1 MEIIKNREDNNFEV
15 AIIGRLDTVSSP
27 QLQSELDE
35 ITPEAES
42 IVLNLRD
49 LEYISSAGLRVILLL
64 KKAMDQKGTLVL
76 KNVSETVMSILDVT
90 GFSTILNIEPSE
102 NEQESHESAEDGSE
116 G

>member
-27 QLQSELDE
+27 QLQSELEE
-35 ITPEAES
+35 IIPEAEN
-42 IVLNLRD
+42 ITLDLRE

-64 KKAMDQKGTLVL
+64 KKAMDQKGNLVL
-76 KNVSETVMSILDVT
+76 KNVSDTVISILEVT
-90 GFSTILNIEPSE
+90 GFSTILNIEPI
-102 NEQESHESAEDGSE
+102 QEDHEGTEDGSE